1 MLDGFNHVAIL
12 TADLDRLEGFYR
24 DMFGVED
31 VRDMDHNGLRHRLM
45 RVGAASVL
53 HAFEVGDAPP
63 PAPIFERGRIDH
75 LALNVTDPDEF
86 DRLSSRLVA
95 AGASDGTRTDF
106 GVLVSVSFTDPDGHF
121 CELCWMRPT
130 ASLADARDPA

>member
-31 VRDMDHNGLRHRLM
+31 VRQMDHNGLQHRLM

-53 HAFEVGDAPP
+53 HAFEVGDAPQ
-63 PAPIFERGRIDH
+63 PAAILERGRIDH
-75 LALNVTDPDEF
+75 LALNVTDRDEF

-130 ASLADARDPA
+130 ASLADARDPS